1 VAEFIY
7 LLEPTRPE
15 MVTESTDDERT
26 AVQEHYNRLVQM
38 LDEGNLILAGRT
50 LNTRSVLG
58 IVVFETDNEETARKV
73 MADDPAVAK
82 GVMRATPHPFRVALF
97 RGRPD

>member
-1 VAEFIY
+1 MAT
-7 LLEPTRPE
+7 EPTD
-15 MVTESTDDERT
+15 VERT

-50 LNTRSVLG
+50 LNPRNVLG
-58 IVVFETDNEETARKV
+58 IVVFETDNEETARRV

-82 GVMRATPHPFRVALF
+82 GVMRATLHPFRVALL
-97 RGRPD
+97 RGCPD